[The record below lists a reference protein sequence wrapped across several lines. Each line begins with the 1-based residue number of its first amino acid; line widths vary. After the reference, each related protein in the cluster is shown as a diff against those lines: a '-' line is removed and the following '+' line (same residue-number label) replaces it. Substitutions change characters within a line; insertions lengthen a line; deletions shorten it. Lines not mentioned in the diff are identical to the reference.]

1 MTAPGFFIG
10 EGSPDDEKHPAGN
23 RPIVKKAAT
32 KHGDPPWFVM
42 MFTSRMLVAFLM
54 GFSCG
59 MPLLLTITVLQAWM
73 KEEGVDLA
81 VIGLM
86 ALVGLPYT
94 VKFLWAPFLD
104 RYRLP
109 FLGRRRGWLLVMQT
123 ALALALAALGMT
135 RPAAHPWMVAA
146 AAFWVT
152 FFSASQDIVVD
163 AYRREDLADN
173 ELGLG
178 SSLYINGYRVGML
191 LASGGGLI
199 MADYMPFS
207 MVYLV
212 MALCM
217 LPGILTTLF
226 AREPEVL
233 EAAPAT
239 LRSAVVDPLI
249 EYFSRKNALWILAFI
264 LFYKI
269 GDTMALAMTTPFYL
283 DVGFTKTEIGTVV
296 KLFGFWATVGG
307 SLAGGIVMLR
317 LGINRS
323 LWIFGFFQ
331 MASILGF
338 AALARVG
345 YSLPALSGVIV
356 FENLSGG
363 MGTAAYAAF
372 MASITH
378 KKFTATQYA
387 LLSSLMGIP
396 RVLAAAPT
404 GFLVER
410 LGWEGFFIFCT
421 VMAVPGILL
430 LMKFAPFRAQR
441 KAGAVD

>member
-1 MTAPGFFIG
+1 MLKTVF
-10 EGSPDDEKHPAGN
+10 SP
-23 RPIVKKAAT
+23 
-32 KHGDPPWFVM
+32 
-42 MFTSRMLVAFLM
+42 RMLVAFLM

-73 KEEGVDLA
+73 KEEGVDLS

-104 RYRLP
+104 RYSLP
-109 FLGRRRGWLLVMQT
+109 FLGRRRGWLLVTQA
-123 ALALALAALGMT
+123 ALAVALAGLGMT
-135 RPAAHPWMVAA
+135 RPSVQPWMVAF

-152 FFSASQDIVVD
+152 FFSATQDIIVD
-163 AYRREDLADN
+163 AYRREDLSDN

-178 SSLYINGYRVGML
+178 SSFYINGYRVGML

-199 MADYMPFS
+199 LADHMPFS

-212 MALCM
+212 MAGCM

-226 AREPEVL
+226 SREPEVG
-233 EAAPAT
+233 EALPKS
-239 LRSAVVDPLI
+239 LRSAVVDPLV
-249 EYFSRKNALWILAFI
+249 EYFTRENALWMLAFV

-283 DVGFTKTEIGTVV
+283 DMGFTKTEIGTVV
-296 KLFGFWATVGG
+296 KLFGFWATV
-307 SLAGGIVMLR
+307 AGGFAGGVLMLR

-323 LWIFGFFQ
+323 LWVFGVFQ

-338 AALARVG
+338 VALARVG
-345 YSLPALSGVIV
+345 HSLPVLSGVIV
-356 FENLSGG
+356 FENVSGG

-372 MASITH
+372 MASITN

-396 RVLAAAPT
+396 RVMAAAPT
-404 GFLVER
+404 GFLAER
-410 LGWEGFFIFCT
+410 LGWEAFFIFCT
-421 VMAVPGILL
+421 VMALPGLL
-430 LMKFAPFRAQR
+430 LLAKFAPFRGGREAAAQ
-441 KAGAVD
+441 D